1 MLSDDVKSKDNY
13 NNNNINLSN
22 LSFAPTVTQTTS
34 DYKSSPQEITPTST
48 VSNSVHTNTNNN
60 NNHVFST
67 NATLITPSAE
77 VNTISPSKKP
87 SAITSSPLH
96 LQSIEEMEEDKDMM
110 ITTTIS
116 NNNTNNNSY
125 RNMMKDELLSP
136 FITESFTFSEQQKQK
151 QQQQQM
157 TKDDFTTLSSP
168 TLPVPS
174 TSIDKNI
181 PLQEIELPVDT
192 DNIHYQ
198 SLVS

>member
-1 MLSDDVKSKDNY
+1 
-13 NNNNINLSN
+13 
-22 LSFAPTVTQTTS
+22 
-34 DYKSSPQEITPTST
+34 
-48 VSNSVHTNTNNN
+48 
-60 NNHVFST
+60 
-67 NATLITPSAE
+67 
-77 VNTISPSKKP
+77 
-87 SAITSSPLH
+87 
-96 LQSIEEMEEDKDMM
+96 M